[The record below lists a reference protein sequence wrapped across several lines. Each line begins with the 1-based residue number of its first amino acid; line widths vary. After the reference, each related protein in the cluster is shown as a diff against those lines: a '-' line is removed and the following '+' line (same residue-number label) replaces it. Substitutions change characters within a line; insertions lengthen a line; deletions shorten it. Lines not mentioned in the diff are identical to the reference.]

1 MQTWYYEKFR
11 VHMLDPS
18 ISYVA
23 RTKPLIQNWTEDRA
37 QKVENI
43 INKNYLGV
51 GEVKSAY

>member
-37 QKVENI
+37 QKVDNV